1 MLASTP
7 RAGSGWGNQVTY
19 PAPAVEHLLHV
30 HGGELVKLVVV
41 AAQDDDGH
49 VNRAE
54 HGQLMSLL
62 EEAAFP
68 LQKGAGRGG
77 LASVGRALAGRRG
90 ASYTERFLSSLM
102 GLISIFLRPILTVA
116 RGRDAGRYRDYGWIR
131 LGVVVMWARDGG

>member
-1 MLASTP
+1 
-7 RAGSGWGNQVTY
+7 
-19 PAPAVEHLLHV
+19 VEHLLHV

-77 LASVGRALAGRRG
+77 
-90 ASYTERFLSSLM
+90 
-102 GLISIFLRPILTVA
+102 
-116 RGRDAGRYRDYGWIR
+116 
-131 LGVVVMWARDGG
+131 